1 VDLNSAAIV
10 ALIVAALPL
19 FIIAT
24 VAVVVVAVIILIV
37 AFIELIERPP
47 RYWVLALSV
56 ILDFVLLGPIA
67 IVSFWVANREPTL
80 WATARGPV
88 FVFAT
93 ILLAATGLQ
102 WAFCQYRDNHDR
114 KDA

>member
-1 VDLNSAAIV
+1 MDLNSAAIV

-37 AFIELIERPP
+37 VFIELIERPP

-56 ILDFVLLGPIA
+56 ALDFVLLGPLAVVA
-67 IVSFWVANREPTL
+67 IWVSNQEPTL
-80 WATARGPV
+80 WVATS
-88 FVFAT
+88 
-93 ILLAATGLQ
+93 TGRCNTLS
-102 WAFCQYRDNHDR
+102 
-114 KDA
+114 